1 MVSGQLQKPGFVGQT
16 PCQLKTITWPLY
28 LECLLSEVDGL
39 D

>member
-16 PCQLKTITWPLY
+16 SCQLALPHGRST